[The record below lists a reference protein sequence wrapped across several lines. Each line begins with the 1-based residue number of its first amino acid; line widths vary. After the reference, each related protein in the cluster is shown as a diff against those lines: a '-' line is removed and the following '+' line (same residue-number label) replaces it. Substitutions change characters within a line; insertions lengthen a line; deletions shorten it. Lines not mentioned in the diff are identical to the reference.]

1 MKNKIALILI
11 LTLLVT
17 LCAFAACGD
26 PHEHDL
32 QHFEAKDPACGKE
45 GNIEYWYCA
54 GCGKY
59 FADEAAE
66 TEIAK
71 EETILAATGEH
82 DWSEWVAGEGENCET
97 GGTLR
102 RSCTICGKTEEQ
114 TFSAGS
120 HKLEYVEQVPS
131 TCVEVGSMAHW
142 HCEMCGKNYADKN
155 AEELLTDISL
165 PLGAHNIVDGKCTVC
180 GKSEEQIVP
189 ECTHRLTHVDEIAS
203 TCIQTGTK
211 EHWHCEICGKNY
223 ADENAKKLLT
233 NISLPYGAHNIVNG
247 KCTVC
252 GWGTSYSDGT
262 PGLEYTLNKEGTAY
276 TATGFGTATNT
287 DIVIA
292 SEYNGLPVTAVGSG
306 LVFGQ
311 LSNGKEITSVYIPG
325 SVKTIEAGAFGNCSK
340 LQSVVIEEG
349 VETIG
354 ELAFFNMSEQG
365 ILSELILPSTLK
377 TIGAGAFAWHRLKE
391 VNIPKGVTKIGVEE
405 AFMPAF
411 AGNDPQRIVVEEGNT
426 VYHSSGN
433 CLIETASKKLILG
446 CANSVIPSDGSV
458 TSIGEYAFLRC
469 DSLTSI
475 VIPDNITSID
485 EYAFLLCDSLTSIT
499 IGGSVTSI
507 GDRAFG
513 ECSSL
518 TIYCEA
524 ASKPNGWSSS
534 WNGDKWDY
542 CPPVVWN
549 CNNNDVADDGVIYYI
564 HNGVRYALNDSEAT
578 VDKQPISLSGKVVL
592 PERIIYNGNTYSVTN
607 IGSNAFS
614 DCSSLASITI
624 PNSVT
629 SIGSGAFSDC
639 SSLKEVHISDI
650 ATWCAIDF
658 GNSYANPLYNSA
670 ALYLN
675 GEIVTSLEIPDSVTS
690 IGENAFYGCGSL
702 TNITISDSIT
712 SIALSAFNGCD
723 SLESI
728 VVEEGNTVYHSEGN
742 CIIETDSKT
751 LIVGCKNSV
760 IPSDGSVTSI
770 GDYAFSG
777 CSSLGNIVI
786 PDSVT
791 SIGTNVFNGVTA
803 EIVWGS
809 APQITSI
816 GDYAFSGY
824 QGESITIPDS
834 VTSIGDYAFYWCTSL
849 TSITIPDS
857 VTSIGEYAFRECS
870 SLTSITIGGCV
881 TSIGSSAFYRCDSL
895 TSIIIPESVTSIGS
909 SAFSGCGSLK
919 EVYISDIAAWCAID
933 FGNGSANPLYNGA
946 ALYLNGEIVT
956 SLEIPESVTRIGY
969 CAFYGCGSLT
979 SITIGGSVTSIG
991 DAAFRSCDSLT
1002 SINIPDSVTSIG
1014 ASAFEDCERLKSVI
1028 IGDGVSRIDDYVFYQ
1043 CSSLVSI
1050 TIGNNVTSI
1059 ARSAFSGCSSLE
1071 NIIVEEGNTVYHS
1084 EGNCLIEIASKT
1096 LILGSN
1102 NSIIPSD
1109 GSVTS
1114 IGDSAFR
1121 GCSSLES
1128 IVIPESVA
1136 NIGDSAFSGCSSIE
1150 SIVIPDGVT
1159 SIGEMTFYECTSLV
1173 SITIPD
1179 SVTSIGSNAF
1189 WLCSSLDSITFQGA
1203 MEQWKAIEKVS
1214 LWNLGTGS
1222 YKVTC
1227 MDGKLDKNDNQILP

>member
-11 LTLLVT
+11 LTLLIA
-17 LCAFAACGD
+17 LCAFAACED

-32 QHFEAKDPACGKE
+32 QHFEAKDPTCGKE

-59 FADEAAE
+59 FADKAAGK
-66 TEIAK
+66 EIAK
-71 EETILAATGEH
+71 EKTVLAATGEH
-82 DWSEWVAGEGENCET
+82 DWSAWVEGEGENCET

-102 RSCTICGKTEEQ
+102 RSCSICGKTEEQ

-120 HKLEYVEQVPS
+120 HKLEYVEEVPS
-131 TCVEVGSMAHW
+131 TCVEAGVMAHW
-142 HCEMCGKNYADKN
+142 HCEMCGKNFADQN
-155 AEELLTDISL
+155 AEELLADISL
-165 PLGAHNIVDGKCTVC
+165 PLGAHNIVNGKCTVC
-180 GKSEEQIVP
+180 GKSEEQTAP
-189 ECTHRLTHVDEIAS
+189 ECTHRLMHVDEIRS
-203 TCIQTGTK
+203 TCIQTGTR

-262 PGLEYTLNKEGTAY
+262 SGLEYTLNKDGTAY

-292 SEYNGLPVTAVGSG
+292 SEYNGLPVTAVGIG
-306 LVFGQ
+306 LAFGQ

-325 SVKTIEAGAFGNCSK
+325 SVKTIETGAFGNCSK

-377 TIGAGAFAWHRLKE
+377 TIGSGAFSWHRLKE
-391 VNIPKGVTKIGVEE
+391 VKIPKGVTNIGIES
-405 AFMPAF
+405 MPAF
-411 AGNDPQRIVVEEGNT
+411 GANDSQRIVVEEGNT

-458 TSIGEYAFLRC
+458 TSIGGDAFLRC

-475 VIPDNITSID
+475 VIPGSITSID
-485 EYAFLLCDSLTSIT
+485 KDAFLLCDSLT
-499 IGGSVTSI
+499 
-507 GDRAFG
+507 
-513 ECSSL
+513 
-518 TIYCEA
+518 IYCEA
-524 ASKPNGWSSS
+524 VSKPSGWDDD
-534 WNGDKWDY
+534 WNPSDR
-542 CPPVVWN
+542 PVVWD

-564 HNGVRYALNDSEAT
+564 HDGVRYALNDSKANI
-578 VDKQPISLSGKVVL
+578 VKQPISLSGKVVL
-592 PERIIYNGNTYSVTN
+592 PERIIYNGNTYSVTS
-607 IGSNAFS
+607 IAEDAFAEC
-614 DCSSLASITI
+614 DSLASITI

-629 SIGSGAFSDC
+629 SIGEDAFEDC
-639 SSLKEVHISDI
+639 KSLKEVHISDI

-675 GEIVTSLEIPDSVTS
+675 GELVTSLEIPDSVTS
-690 IGENAFYGCGSL
+690 ISSYAFYGCGSL

-728 VVEEGNTVYHSEGN
+728 VVEEGNKVYHSEGN

-760 IPSDGSVTSI
+760 IPSDGSVTHIGDHAFARCNSLASITIPDSVKSI
-770 GDYAFSG
+770 GSNAFSG
-777 CSSLGNIVI
+777 CSSLTSIVI

-791 SIGTNVFNGVTA
+791 SIGIYVFNGVTA

-816 GDYAFSGY
+816 GGYAFSGY

-834 VTSIGDYAFYWCTSL
+834 VTSIGERAFYNCSSLTSINIPDGVTSIGEDAFYWCSSL
-849 TSITIPDS
+849 TSIVIPDS
-857 VTSIGEYAFRECS
+857 VTSIGSNAFE
-870 SLTSITIGGCV
+870 
-881 TSIGSSAFYRCDSL
+881 FCD
-895 TSIIIPESVTSIGS
+895 
-909 SAFSGCGSLK
+909 SLK
-919 EVYISDIAAWCAID
+919 EVHISDIAAWCAID
-933 FGNGSANPLYNGA
+933 FGNGYANPLYNSA
-946 ALYLNGEIVT
+946 ALYLNGELVT
-956 SLEIPESVTRIGY
+956 SLEIPDSVTSIGY

-979 SITIGGSVTSIG
+979 SITIGGSVTSVG
-991 DAAFRSCDSLT
+991 AGAFSGCDSLT
-1002 SINIPDSVTSIG
+1002 IYCEAVSKPSGWDDDWNSWDCPIVWDCNNNDVADDGVIYYIHDGVRYALNDSEATVDKQSISLSGEVVLPASVTYNGNTYGVTSIGDRAFDSCSLLTSITIPDSVTGISDY
-1014 ASAFEDCERLKSVI
+1014 AFYHCD
-1028 IGDGVSRIDDYVFYQ
+1028 
-1043 CSSLVSI
+1043 SL
-1050 TIGNNVTSI
+1050 T
-1059 ARSAFSGCSSLE
+1059 
-1071 NIIVEEGNTVYHS
+1071 
-1084 EGNCLIEIASKT
+1084 
-1096 LILGSN
+1096 
-1102 NSIIPSD
+1102 
-1109 GSVTS
+1109 
-1114 IGDSAFR
+1114 
-1121 GCSSLES
+1121 
-1128 IVIPESVA
+1128 
-1136 NIGDSAFSGCSSIE
+1136 
-1150 SIVIPDGVT
+1150 
-1159 SIGEMTFYECTSLV
+1159 

-1179 SVTSIGSNAF
+1179 SVTSIGESAF
-1189 WLCSSLDSITFQGA
+1189 NRCDSLTSITIPDSVTSIGDWAFYDCDSLTSINFQGSMA
-1203 MEQWKAIEKVS
+1203 QWKAIDKGS
-1214 LWNLGTGS
+1214 YWNSSTGS
-1222 YKVTC
+1222 FTVTC
-1227 MDGKLDKNDNQILP
+1227 TDGTLDKNDNQILP